1 MGHESGDVALAVAD
15 SSDIANGA
23 VGIAG
28 AVVGTVGS
36 CVAKNDLAIFLEVGE
51 GGFVTVV
58 IAIGVRDGDLEDLA
72 LLRGVGERS
81 VRLLDADV
89 HVAADEAQAAI
100 AHHRAGEQARFAQN
114 LEAVADAEYH
124 SAAVREFFDG
134 LHHRGKTRDGAGAQ
148 IIAVG
153 KSAGQNNGVAIRQI
167 FGLVPDEFDGLPQ
180 NVADGVKRVMVA
192 IGPGENDDSKFH
204 AVAAPCSIAGTS
216 ILAHT
221 REFGLERAKQEI
233 KIAQRR
239 RAHGEIAGQR
249 KTPPQKTASTW
260 TCQRSPVSFLR
271 RDTSGGS
278 VAETGRPHLNRLEP
292 LYPAARAGSSIAR
305 ATREWIERLQA

>member
-1 MGHESGDVALAVAD
+1 MGILRIWPFPAALV
-15 SSDIANGA
+15 NG
-23 VGIAG
+23 VS
-28 AVVGTVGS
+28 VCSTRM
-36 CVAKNDLAIFLEVGE
+36 CTWRQMK
-51 GGFVTVV
+51 
-58 IAIGVRDGDLEDLA
+58 RRP
-72 LLRGVGERS
+72 LLR
-81 VRLLDADV
+81 
-89 HVAADEAQAAI
+89 
-100 AHHRAGEQARFAQN
+100 
-114 LEAVADAEYH
+114 
-124 SAAVREFFDG
+124 
-134 LHHRGKTRDGAGAQ
+134 
-148 IIAVG
+148 IIAPG
-153 KSAGQNNGVAIRQI
+153 SKPASHRIWKPLQTPSTIPPLLANFSTDFITG
-167 FGLVPDEFDGLPQ
+167 E
-180 NVADGVKRVMVA
+180 KRAMVA